1 MLTAFVCVCIQARSE
16 YVDYK
21 INIYLSK
28 YLCFCSFQL
37 LIIKKYFVQT
47 QCDDSDSSELDSS
60 CFEPDSGLQ
69 VDGVKWGTARLENL
83 LKTRG
88 QFLL

>member
-1 MLTAFVCVCIQARSE
+1 MFTAFVCVCIQARSE

-37 LIIKKYFVQT
+37 LIIKKYFVLWVK
-47 QCDDSDSSELDSS
+47 EG
-60 CFEPDSGLQ
+60 GLQ

-83 LKTRG
+83 LKTIG